1 MLYLTLREV
10 LDYIE
15 NFKPIKIVFNGK
27 EVYNDYDS
35 DKVIDVL
42 YDGTQ
47 VTGEKWG
54 YQYVI
59 GDCDRA
65 GYYLDYIVDSINI
78 EVVQQHHSIVS
89 ITGRSISL
97 D

>member
-1 MLYLTLREV
+1 MMCLTLREV

-15 NFKPIKIVFNGK
+15 NFNPIKIVFNGI

-35 DKVIDVL
+35 NKVIEIL

-54 YQYVI
+54 YQYI
-59 GDCDRA
+59 ISDCDRA
-65 GYYLDYIVDSINI
+65 GLYLDYIVDNI
-78 EVVQQHHSIVS
+78 EISVVQQHHSIVN